1 MPRDGGTRTPIPFQH
16 LDEYAFAR
24 FHILPAAR
32 LRRMPVEIDIEHVAR
47 LARLE
52 LSDEEKARLREQ
64 LGAILE
70 HAAKVGEVAADD
82 VPPTAYAI
90 PRSNVL
96 RPDEVTPS
104 LAVEEVLSNAP
115 EVEDD
120 RFKVPKIVEVE

>member
-1 MPRDGGTRTPIPFQH
+1 
-16 LDEYAFAR
+16 
-24 FHILPAAR
+24 
-32 LRRMPVEIDIEHVAR
+32 MPVEIDIEHVAR
-47 LARLE
+47 LARLD
-52 LSDEEKARLREQ
+52 LTDDEKARLHEQ

-104 LAVEEVLSNAP
+104 LPVEEVLANAP